1 MAHDKIILE
10 FSLNKH
16 PFSKFIPMLGHGEY
30 SHVSVVWNKDTL
42 FSARFKHGVG
52 IHKLNTNNYINQ
64 EYWGIKADSRMVK
77 KWLLSQ
83 GGKGYD
89 NHGVLRFVRMLFFLK
104 PSDSRFFCSE
114 LAFIASFVV
123 NPYFS
128 SNFSRINP
136 STIDVLTL
144 RQMLC
149 FEAEMENP
157 NVEYLGTELT
167 REML

>member
-16 PFSKFIPMLGHGEY
+16 PLSALIPKVVKGEY
-30 SHVSVVWNKDTL
+30 SHVSVVWDKNTL

-52 IHKLNTNNYINQ
+52 SHNLNTDNYIKQ
-64 EYWGIKADSRMVK
+64 EYWGIKANSSAVK

-83 GGKGYD
+83 EGKGYD
-89 NHGVLRFVRMLFFLK
+89 NHGVLRFISMFYFFQ

-114 LAFIASFVV
+114 LAFIASFVI

-149 FEAEMENP
+149 FESEMENP